1 MTPCF
6 ITVGGCIVDP
16 PSNAGI
22 TAPNMTTYLII
33 IGLCIISYLL
43 GSIPFGVLIGKMLKG
58 IDIRTTGSGNIG
70 TSNAFRA
77 LGPIG
82 GSLVFL
88 ADTLKGSIPVL
99 IIAFLVPKLIPIDMK
114 TIAQIAVGICAILGH
129 TYSIFLKFTGGKGV
143 ATSFGVIVS
152 MCWYVALICLGIWGI
167 VVLTTKISSVASM
180 TGAIAFPITTYI
192 FFKTN
197 DMPLLIFSI
206 VACLLIIYLHR
217 SNIKRLINGE
227 ELKMSTKEKKN
238 VSEFKEQKSE
248 KEEDKK

>member
-16 PSNAGI
+16 PQGGAVAS
-22 TAPNMTTYLII
+22 TAPTMTTYLIL
-33 IGLCIISYLL
+33 IGICIISYLL
-43 GSIPFGVLIGKMLKG
+43 GSIPFGVIIGKMLKG
-58 IDIRTTGSGNIG
+58 IDITTGSGNIG

-77 LGPIG
+77 LGPLG

-99 IIAFLVPKLIPIDMK
+99 VIAFLVPKLIPVDMR

-129 TYSIFLKFTGGKGV
+129 TYSVFLKFTGGKGV
-143 ATSFGVIVS
+143 ATSFGVIVA

-197 DMPLLIFSI
+197 DMPLLVFSI
-206 VACLLIIYLHR
+206 VACILIIYLHR

-238 VSEFKEQKSE
+238 VSEFKEEEE
-248 KEEDKK
+248 K

>member
-16 PSNAGI
+16 PQGGAVAS
-22 TAPNMTTYLII
+22 TAPTMTTYLIL

-43 GSIPFGVLIGKMLKG
+43 GSVPFGVIIGKMLKG

-77 LGPIG
+77 LGPVG

-88 ADTLKGSIPVL
+88 TDTLKGSIPV
-99 IIAFLVPKLIPIDMK
+99 IVIALLVPKLIPVDMK

-143 ATSFGVIVS
+143 ATSFGVIVA

-197 DMPLLIFSI
+197 DMPLLVFSI
-206 VACLLIIYLHR
+206 VACILIIYLHR

-238 VSEFKEQKSE
+238 VSEFKEEEE
-248 KEEDKK
+248 K

>member
-6 ITVGGCIVDP
+6 IAVGGCIVDP
-16 PSNAGI
+16 PHGGI
-22 TAPNMTTYLII
+22 VSTAPTTTTYLIL
-33 IGLCIISYLL
+33 IGICIISYLL

-77 LGPIG
+77 LGPVG
-82 GSLVFL
+82 GSLVFI

-99 IIAFLVPKLIPIDMK
+99 IIAFLVPKLIPLDMK
-114 TIAQIAVGICAILGH
+114 TVAQIAVGICAILGH
-129 TYSIFLKFTGGKGV
+129 TYSVFLKFTGGKGV
-143 ATSFGVIVS
+143 ATSFGVIVA

-217 SNIKRLINGE
+217 SNIKRLLNGE

-238 VSEFKEQKSE
+238 VSEFKEEE
-248 KEEDKK
+248 KEKE

>member
-16 PSNAGI
+16 PQGGAVAS
-22 TAPNMTTYLII
+22 TAPIMTTYLIL
-33 IGLCIISYLL
+33 IGICIISYLL
-43 GSIPFGVLIGKMLKG
+43 GSIPFGVIIGKMLKG

-77 LGPIG
+77 LGPVG

-88 ADTLKGSIPVL
+88 SDTLKGAIPVL
-99 IIAFLVPKLIPIDMK
+99 VIAFLVPKLIPVDMR

-129 TYSIFLKFTGGKGV
+129 TYSVFLKFTGGKGV
-143 ATSFGVIVS
+143 ATSFGVIVA

-238 VSEFKEQKSE
+238 VSEFKE
-248 KEEDKK
+248 KEEK

>member
-16 PSNAGI
+16 PHGGI
-22 TAPNMTTYLII
+22 ASTAPTTTTYLIL
-33 IGLCIISYLL
+33 IGICILSYLL

-77 LGPIG
+77 LGPVG
-82 GSLVFL
+82 GSLVFI

-99 IIAFLVPKLIPIDMK
+99 IIAFLVPKLIPLDMK
-114 TIAQIAVGICAILGH
+114 TVAQIAVGICAILGH
-129 TYSIFLKFTGGKGV
+129 TYSVFLKFTGGKGV
-143 ATSFGVIVS
+143 ATSFGVIVA

-238 VSEFKEQKSE
+238 VSEFKEE
-248 KEEDKK
+248 KEKE